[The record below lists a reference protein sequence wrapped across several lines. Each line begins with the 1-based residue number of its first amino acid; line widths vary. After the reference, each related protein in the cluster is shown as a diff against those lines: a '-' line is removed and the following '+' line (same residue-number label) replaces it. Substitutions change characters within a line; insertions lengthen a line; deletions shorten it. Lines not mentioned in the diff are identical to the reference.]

1 MERYQIILAYDGTD
15 FLGFQR
21 QGKKNRTVQLVVEDA
36 LRTLGWAGESI
47 LSAGRTDTGVHASGQ
62 VIAVDLAWRHSVQA
76 LAQALNARLPQDVA
90 VRDVKAVPADFH
102 PRFHAH
108 RRTYQYQ
115 IVIDRFPHPLRDRFV
130 WRLDNELDEPLLHQA
145 AKYLIG
151 TYDCAVFGSPPKK
164 GGSTMRTIY
173 GTEWKKLANNA
184 YEFTITANAYLYH
197 MVRRVV
203 FLQVN
208 VARQRLGWENFQQG
222 IDRRVALPGGL
233 APAKGLCL
241 VNVDY
246 ESPRNESIESQ

>member
-1 MERYQIILAYDGTD
+1 MERYQIILAYDGTE
-15 FLGFQR
+15 FLGYQR
-21 QGKKNRTVQLVVEDA
+21 QGMKNRTVQLVVEDA
-36 LRTLGWAGESI
+36 LRTLGWGGESI

-62 VIAVDLAWRHSVQA
+62 VIAVDLAWRHSAQA

-90 VRDVKAVPADFH
+90 VRDVKAVSADFH

-115 IVIDRFPHPLRDRFV
+115 IVIDQFPHPLRDRYV
-130 WRLDNELDEPLLHQA
+130 WRLDSELDESLLHQA
-145 AKYLIG
+145 AKHLIG
-151 TYDCAVFGSPPKK
+151 TYDCAAFGSPPKK
-164 GGSTMRTIY
+164 GSSTMRTIY
-173 GTEWKKLANNA
+173 CAEWKRPLENA
-184 YEFTITANAYLYH
+184 YKFTITANAFLYH

-222 IDRRVALPGGL
+222 IDLRVALPGGL

-246 ESPRNESIESQ
+246 ESARYESIGSQ

>member
-21 QGKKNRTVQLVVEDA
+21 QGTKTRTVQLVVEDS
-36 LRTLGWAGESI
+36 LRTLGWKGESI

-62 VIAVDLAWRHSVQA
+62 VIAVDLDWRHSVQA
-76 LAQALNARLPQDVA
+76 LTQALNARLPQDVG
-90 VRDVKAVPADFH
+90 VREVKTVSADFH

-115 IVIDRFPHPLRDRFV
+115 IVIDRYPHPLRDRYV
-130 WRLDNELDEPLLHQA
+130 WRLDNACEDSLLYQA
-145 AKYLIG
+145 AERLIG
-151 TYDCAVFGSPPKK
+151 TYDCAAFGSAPKK

-173 GTEWKKLANNA
+173 SAEWKKPTNDS

-197 MVRRVV
+197 MVRRAV

-208 VARQRLGWENFQQG
+208 VARQRLSWEQFQQG
-222 IDRRVALPGGL
+222 IDLRDSLPGGL

-241 VNVDY
+241 THVDY
-246 ESPRNESIESQ
+246 ESLR

>member
-1 MERYQIILAYDGTD
+1 MERYQIILAYDGTE
-15 FLGFQR
+15 FLGYQR
-21 QGKKNRTVQLVVEDA
+21 QGMKNRTVQLVVEDA
-36 LRTLGWAGESI
+36 LRTLGWGGESI

-62 VIAVDLAWRHSVQA
+62 VIAVDLVWRHSAQA

-90 VRDVKAVPADFH
+90 VRDVKAVSADFH

-115 IVIDRFPHPLRDRFV
+115 IVIDQFPHPLRDRYV
-130 WRLDNELDEPLLHQA
+130 WRLDSELDESLLHQA
-145 AKYLIG
+145 AKHLIG
-151 TYDCAVFGSPPKK
+151 TYDCAAFGSPPKK
-164 GGSTMRTIY
+164 GSSTMRTIY
-173 GTEWKKLANNA
+173 CAEWKRPLENA
-184 YEFTITANAYLYH
+184 YKFTITANAFLYH

-222 IDRRVALPGGL
+222 IDLRVALPGGL

-246 ESPRNESIESQ
+246 ESARYESIGSQ

>member
-62 VIAVDLAWRHSVQA
+62 VIAVDLVWRHSVQA

-90 VRDVKAVPADFH
+90 VRDVKAVSPDFH

-115 IVIDRFPHPLRDRFV
+115 IVIDHFPHPLRDRYV
-130 WRLDNELDEPLLHQA
+130 WRLDSELDEALLHQA
-145 AKYLIG
+145 AKHLIG
-151 TYDCAVFGSPPKK
+151 TYDCAAFGSPPKK
-164 GGSTMRTIY
+164 GGSTLRTIY
-173 GTEWKKLANNA
+173 SAEWKKPTGNA
-184 YEFTITANAYLYH
+184 YEFMITANAYLYH
-197 MVRRVV
+197 MVRRIV

-208 VARQRLGWENFQQG
+208 VARQRLGWENFRRG
-222 IDRRVALPGGL
+222 IELQVDLPGGL

-241 VNVDY
+241 VDVDY
-246 ESPRNESIESQ
+246 ETPRNESIESQ

>member
-36 LRTLGWAGESI
+36 LRTVGWAGESL

-62 VIAVDLAWRHSVQA
+62 VIAVDLAWRHSAQT

-90 VRDVKAVPADFH
+90 VRDVKAVSADFH

-115 IVIDRFPHPLRDRFV
+115 VVIDRYPNPLRDRYV
-130 WRLDNELDEPLLHQA
+130 WRLDSELDEALLDQA
-145 AKYLIG
+145 ARHLVG
-151 TYDCAVFGSPPKK
+151 TYDCAAFGSPPRK

-173 GTEWKKLANNA
+173 SAEWKKPTSNT
-184 YEFTITANAYLYH
+184 YEFMITANAYLYH
-197 MVRRVV
+197 MVRRIV
-203 FLQVN
+203 FLQEN
-208 VARQRLGWENFQQG
+208 VARQRLGWEKFQRG
-222 IDRRVALPGGL
+222 IDLQVDLPGGL

-241 VNVDY
+241 VDVDY
-246 ESPRNESIESQ
+246 ESPRSVSIESQ